1 MTDSK
6 HAALSPPSELEAW
19 RVTDPRE
26 VLAHL
31 RDLRDIGAV
40 VQLCGPHGAR
50 VAATLHAVDKDRG
63 RLTFTGDATPE
74 GWAAIDGRERIDALA
89 FPGPVRLQFDL
100 PKPALVGEGER
111 LRLDTGMPMSMF
123 RIQRRHAFRVRTLER
138 ESPSAHFRHP
148 EPPHAMHTLR
158 VLDLSVGGCALRV
171 AGPLPGRAQS
181 PARGEHAAVGFRRG
195 MSLPGVSFDLDPQT
209 RFACE
214 LVVHHVNPTELG
226 LRLGCEMV
234 KLEGSIER
242 MLQRCVDQMQ
252 KRQRWAQAL
261 I

>member
-1 MTDSK
+1 MTDSR

-19 RVTDPRE
+19 RVADPRE
-26 VLAHL
+26 VLSHL

-40 VQLCGPHGAR
+40 VQLCGPDGAR

-74 GWAAIDGRERIDALA
+74 GWAAITGRERIDALA

-138 ESPSAHFRHP
+138 ESPTAHFRHP
-148 EPPHAMHTLR
+148 DAPHAMHTLR

-171 AGPLPGRAQS
+171 AAAARS
-181 PARGEHAAVGFRRG
+181 PSAAPVGAGDFRRG
-195 MSLPGVSFDLDPQT
+195 MSLPGVSFDLDAQT

-214 LVVHHVNPTELG
+214 LLVHHVNPTELG